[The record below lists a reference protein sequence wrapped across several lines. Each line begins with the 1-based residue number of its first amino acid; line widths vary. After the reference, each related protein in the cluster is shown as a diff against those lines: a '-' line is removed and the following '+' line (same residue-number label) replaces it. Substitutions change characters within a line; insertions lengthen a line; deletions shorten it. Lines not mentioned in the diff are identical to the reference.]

1 MCYVVFQLI
10 ALGALGDHGHHVQRH
25 VVGAH
30 RRVREP
36 KMLQVMVEHN
46 AQDPQVLPDHA
57 TQVAVQVSKMSLL
70 S

>member
-30 RRVREP
+30 RRVREQ
-36 KMLQVMVEHN
+36 KMLQVMVVQN
-46 AQDPQVLPDHA
+46 AQDPQMLPDHA
-57 TQVAVQVSKMSLL
+57 TQMIAQVRKR
-70 S
+70 

>member
-30 RRVREP
+30 RRVGDQKR
-36 KMLQVMVEHN
+36 LQVMVEQN
-46 AQDPQVLPDHA
+46 AWDPQMIPDHV
-57 TQVAVQVSKMSLL
+57 TQVAAQVSKISLL
-70 S
+70 N